1 MGKVRKVY
9 AVGGMH
15 CAGCASRVEDAL
27 RGCVGVESAG
37 VNLTTARAWVVFEE
51 NAGREEKLREAVEEA
66 GFRLEVAP
74 RFEGQDGACEQVK
87 AARLRF
93 LIALGGALGVMA
105 LGWIGGMRVEGL
117 GWRWWVQLLQGALA
131 GAVVLYAGRE
141 FHIGAARLMRH
152 GGMSMDTLV
161 SLSTLVSLGYSL
173 TVLVLSGIWGRCW
186 GRSLYFD
193 SAAMIVAFIL
203 LGRWLE
209 SRAKR
214 QANGALVDL
223 MGLQPQRVMRV
234 EEGGVV
240 EVPLE
245 DVVVGDRLL
254 VRVGMRVPVDGVVL
268 EGAASVDESSITG
281 ESIPARRGEGERVYA
296 GTMVQQ
302 GSVTIQAQGIGK
314 ESVFGRIV
322 ESVEAAQGSKA
333 PVQRLADRVASRF
346 VPLVLAAALLALMG
360 WFAFGGEEG
369 VPRGIVA
376 AIAVLAVACPCAMG
390 LATPTAMAVAIGRA
404 AKEHILIRDA
414 AGLQKMSEV
423 TDVAFDK
430 TGTLTEGRARVEEAL
445 WLVDED
451 GMRQRGMALLRGLEQ
466 GSRHP
471 LAGAVLEWCGEG
483 DAAKVEGLEDV
494 PGYGVKGSYKGEACG
509 VGSVAL
515 LKEAGVSLGEEEQRA
530 ATWSAA
536 GSAVVCLYM
545 GSAVVLL
552 LRLTDSARESA
563 IQTVRTLNGMGIA
576 THLLTGD
583 SLGAA
588 RRVALELGI
597 KEAHA
602 GLLPQDKQTTVA
614 ALQAEGKVVAMVG
627 DGINDTQ
634 ALVQA
639 DVGIAMG
646 SGADVAMGVADIT
659 LVTGDIGVLLKAMQ
673 LSKQTMRVARQ
684 NLFWAFFYNA
694 LAIPLAAGVLYP
706 LVGWQ
711 FDPMV
716 GALAMAMS
724 SVSVVTNSLRLRK

>member
-74 RFEGQDGACEQVK
+74 RFEVQDGAHEQVK

-105 LGWIGGMRVEGL
+105 LGWIGGMRVEGM
-117 GWRWWVQLLQGALA
+117 GWRWWVQLLQGVLA

-161 SLSTLVSLGYSL
+161 SLSTLVSLGYSV

-186 GRSLYFD
+186 GWSLYFD
-193 SAAMIVAFIL
+193 SAAMIVSFIL

-346 VPLVLAAALLALMG
+346 VPLVLAAALLALVG

-369 VPRGIVA
+369 LPRGVVA

-451 GMRQRGMALLRGLEQ
+451 GTRQRGMALLRGLEQ

-509 VGSVAL
+509 VGSIAL
-515 LKEAGVSLGEEEQRA
+515 LKEAGVSLGEAEQRA

-545 GSAVVLL
+545 GRAVVLL

-563 IQTVRTLNGMGIA
+563 IQTVRTLNETGIA

-711 FDPMV
+711 SDPMV

>member
-1 MGKVRKVY
+1 M
-9 AVGGMH
+9 
-15 CAGCASRVEDAL
+15 
-27 RGCVGVESAG
+27 
-37 VNLTTARAWVVFEE
+37 
-51 NAGREEKLREAVEEA
+51 
-66 GFRLEVAP
+66 
-74 RFEGQDGACEQVK
+74 
-87 AARLRF
+87 
-93 LIALGGALGVMA
+93 
-105 LGWIGGMRVEGL
+105 
-117 GWRWWVQLLQGALA
+117 
-131 GAVVLYAGRE
+131 
-141 FHIGAARLMRH
+141 
-152 GGMSMDTLV
+152 
-161 SLSTLVSLGYSL
+161 
-173 TVLVLSGIWGRCW
+173 
-186 GRSLYFD
+186 
-193 SAAMIVAFIL
+193 
-203 LGRWLE
+203 
-209 SRAKR
+209 
-214 QANGALVDL
+214 
-223 MGLQPQRVMRV
+223 
-234 EEGGVV
+234 
-240 EVPLE
+240 
-245 DVVVGDRLL
+245 
-254 VRVGMRVPVDGVVL
+254 
-268 EGAASVDESSITG
+268 
-281 ESIPARRGEGERVYA
+281 
-296 GTMVQQ
+296 
-302 GSVTIQAQGIGK
+302 
-314 ESVFGRIV
+314 
-322 ESVEAAQGSKA
+322 
-333 PVQRLADRVASRF
+333 
-346 VPLVLAAALLALMG
+346 
-360 WFAFGGEEG
+360 
-369 VPRGIVA
+369 
-376 AIAVLAVACPCAMG
+376 
-390 LATPTAMAVAIGRA
+390 
-404 AKEHILIRDA
+404 
-414 AGLQKMSEV
+414 
-423 TDVAFDK
+423 
-430 TGTLTEGRARVEEAL
+430 
-445 WLVDED
+445 VDED

-659 LVTGDIGVLLKAMQ
+659 LVTSDIGVLLKAMQ

>member
-15 CAGCASRVEDAL
+15 CAGCASRVEGAL

-51 NAGREEKLREAVEEA
+51 NAGREEKLRKAVEEA
-66 GFRLEVAP
+66 GFRLEIAP
-74 RFEGQDGACEQVK
+74 RFEVQDGAHEQVK
-87 AARLRF
+87 DARLRF

-105 LGWIGGMRVEGL
+105 LGWIGGMRVEGM
-117 GWRWWVQLLQGALA
+117 GWRWWVQLLQGTLA

-161 SLSTLVSLGYSL
+161 SLSTLVSLGYSV

-186 GRSLYFD
+186 GWSLYFD
-193 SAAMIVAFIL
+193 SAAMIVSFIL

-346 VPLVLAAALLALMG
+346 VPLVLAAALLALAG
-360 WFAFGGEEG
+360 WFAFGGAEG
-369 VPRGIVA
+369 LPRGIVA

-451 GMRQRGMALLRGLEQ
+451 GTQQQGMALLRGLEQ

-483 DAAKVEGLEDV
+483 DVAKVEGLEDV

-545 GSAVVLL
+545 GRAVVLL

-563 IQTVRTLNGMGIA
+563 IQTVRALNGMGKA

-588 RRVALELGI
+588 RRVAVELGI

-614 ALQAEGKVVAMVG
+614 ALQAEGKVVAMAG

-673 LSKQTMRVARQ
+673 LSKQTMRIARQ